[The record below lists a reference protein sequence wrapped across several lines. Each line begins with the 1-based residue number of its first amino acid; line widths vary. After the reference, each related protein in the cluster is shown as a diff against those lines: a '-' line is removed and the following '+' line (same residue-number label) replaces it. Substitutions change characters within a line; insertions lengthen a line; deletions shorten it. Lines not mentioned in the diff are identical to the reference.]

1 LQIRLRPELAL
12 QVDFPRLEI
21 VLEGSVEDR
30 AAPFYSKVMSFT
42 SRWRLELPTMAN
54 TRNNAEHSVW

>member
-1 LQIRLRPELAL
+1 L

-30 AAPFYSKVMSFT
+30 AAFYSKVMSFT
-42 SRWRLELPTMAN
+42 FPLAAGITHNGKHPQQR
-54 TRNNAEHSVW
+54 